1 MSALVAYAS
10 SDEEDDVQPEKPAK
24 SFTDAQV
31 ARIVKEGLSAQQP
44 SKRSHASIAEPE
56 THIQPLGPAQ
66 GPSALAQDM
75 SDTPSDPPASPYT
88 SERLRVRELTMPPFP
103 NFEIPDAPPL
113 PQMNSEEAAALAAT
127 TKKFERFLELKKQG
141 VHFNERLQNSSSLRN
156 PSLLPKLM
164 EFASISL
171 EDSYASTISESEGGV
186 PVKWAEECYVE
197 NLVKQNEKR
206 EKKRVAEREKVD
218 FVPAQAKSRA
228 SSAAGT
234 PASGATG
241 RKSRFDKR

>member
-66 GPSALAQDM
+66 GPSAPAQDM

>member
-24 SFTDAQV
+24 IAKIGEDTGDLRPDINAEREALMSRTDQFPTNTRV
-31 ARIVKEGLSAQQP
+31 ASAVKEGLLAQQP
-44 SKRSHASIAEPE
+44 PKRLHASISEPE
-56 THIQPLGPAQ
+56 TDVQPLGPPQ
-66 GPSALAQDM
+66 GPSAPAQDIRD
-75 SDTPSDPPASPYT
+75 SPSDPPASPYT

-103 NFEIPDAPPL
+103 NFDIPDAPPL

-164 EFASISL
+164 EFAGITL
-171 EDSYASTISESEGGV
+171 EDSYASTISES
-186 PVKWAEECYVE
+186 
-197 NLVKQNEKR
+197 
-206 EKKRVAEREKVD
+206 
-218 FVPAQAKSRA
+218 
-228 SSAAGT
+228 
-234 PASGATG
+234 
-241 RKSRFDKR
+241 